1 MATNT
6 VDLAKLFG
14 AVANN
19 LTAQKDALNQE
30 DTYNHDHGD
39 NMVQTFSTI
48 AKVVADLKGKDQA
61 TQLASASKELR
72 KSKSGSAKLYA
83 EGLNQASQ
91 QFKGQSIT
99 PDSAGLL
106 LQALMGAQNQPAPTS
121 QPKPQ
126 GGGLLASLLG
136 AFTGSKPS
144 SPPVQNQSQA
154 DDGLDIG
161 DLLNAGMAFMDSKQ
175 KGGSTAEAA
184 ISALLSASPLGQ
196 STHRTQSGSVVASTI
211 MQVLGGLANK

>member
-61 TQLASASKELR
+61 TQLASASKELQ

-144 SPPVQNQSQA
+144 SSPVQNQSQA

>member
-1 MATNT
+1 MATKT

-14 AVANN
+14 AVANSLADN
-19 LTAQKDALNQE
+19 KDALNKE

-48 AKVVADLKGKDQA
+48 AKVVGDLKGKDQA
-61 TQLASASKELR
+61 AQLSAASKELQ
-72 KSKSGSAKLYA
+72 KSKSGSAKVYA

-99 PDSAGLL
+99 PDSTGML
-106 LQALMGAQNQPAPTS
+106 LQALMGAQKPPAPVS

-126 GGGLLASLLG
+126 GGGILGSLLG
-136 AFTGSKPS
+136 ALTGAKGS
-144 SPPVQNQSQA
+144 SAQNQNQA

-161 DLLNAGMAFMDSKQ
+161 DLLNAGMTFFNSKQ
-175 KGGSTAEAA
+175 QGDSTTEAA
-184 ISALLSASPLGQ
+184 IDALLSASPLGQ
-196 STHRTQSGSVVASTI
+196 SSHRTQSGSVVANTI

>member
-1 MATNT
+1 MSTNT

-61 TQLASASKELR
+61 TQLASASKELQ

-99 PDSAGLL
+99 PDSAGML

-144 SPPVQNQSQA
+144 SQAQNQNQA

>member
-1 MATNT
+1 MATKN

-14 AVANN
+14 AVASN
-19 LTAQKDALNQE
+19 LADNKDSLNQE

-48 AKVVADLKGKDQA
+48 AKVVGDLKGKDQA
-61 TQLASASKELR
+61 TQLASASKELQ

-99 PDSAGLL
+99 PDSAGML
-106 LQALMGAQNQPAPTS
+106 LQALMGAQTPPAPVS

-126 GGGLLASLLG
+126 SGGILGSLLG
-136 AFTGSKPS
+136 ALGGGSS
-144 SPPVQNQSQA
+144 SSSQSQAQA
-154 DDGLDIG
+154 DDGFDIG

-175 KGGSTAEAA
+175 KGGTTAESA

-196 STHRTQSGSVVASTI
+196 SSHRTQSGSVVASTI
-211 MQVLGGLANK
+211 MQVLGGLAKK

>member
-48 AKVVADLKGKDQA
+48 AKVVADLKEKDQA

-99 PDSAGLL
+99 PDSAGML

-144 SPPVQNQSQA
+144 SPAQNQSQA